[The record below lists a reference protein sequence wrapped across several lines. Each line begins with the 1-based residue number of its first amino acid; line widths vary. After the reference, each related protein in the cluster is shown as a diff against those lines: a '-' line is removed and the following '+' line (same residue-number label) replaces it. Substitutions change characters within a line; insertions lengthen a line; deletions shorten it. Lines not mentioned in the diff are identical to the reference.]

1 VFPGLCRVHH
11 AAALQ
16 WRGEWAAAER
26 EATRACE
33 ELSGIN
39 LPNAA
44 AAWAEIGDIRRRLGD
59 LDGAAVAFVRADQLC
74 AQPRAG
80 LALLRLA
87 EGSLDMATSI
97 ISDAIE
103 AAGWNR
109 LARAKLL
116 PARVQ
121 IAIASGDLGSACD
134 AVGEL
139 EAIAEDFSSAGMHA
153 AAATARGRVQ
163 LAQRDPAACATLR
176 NAVSRW
182 TDLGVPYE
190 TATARTL
197 LGQACRHSG
206 DAAGAAA
213 AFGAARQLFDD
224 LGVHLDARGAQHPP
238 TSASLPAG
246 LTAREAEVL
255 RLVAAG
261 HTNKEVA
268 AALFLSDK
276 TIARHLSN
284 IFTKAGVSSR
294 AAATAF
300 AFEHHV
306 MDR

>member
-1 VFPGLCRVHH
+1 VHH
-11 AAALQ
+11 ATALQ
-16 WRGEWAAAER
+16 WRGQWAEAER
-26 EATRACE
+26 EASRACE
-33 ELSGIN
+33 ELAGIN

-59 LDGAAVAFVRADQLC
+59 LDGAAAAFVNADRLC
-74 AQPRAG
+74 ARPRAG

-87 EGSLDMATSI
+87 EGRPEQATSI

-116 PARVQ
+116 PACAQ
-121 IAIASGDLGSACD
+121 IAIGGGDLGAAVD
-134 AVGEL
+134 AVDEL
-139 EAIAEDFSSAGMHA
+139 EATAEAFGSAGLQA
-153 AAATARGRVQ
+153 AAASARGRVQ
-163 LAQRDPAACATLR
+163 LAQGDPAAGATLR

-190 TATARTL
+190 VATARTL
-197 LGQACRHSG
+197 LGQACRHG
-206 DAAGAAA
+206 DDVAGAAA
-213 AFGAARQLFDD
+213 AFDAARLLFDD
-224 LGVHLDARGAQHPP
+224 LGVHLDAREPRPMVAAP
-238 TSASLPAG
+238 LPAG
-246 LTAREAEVL
+246 LTAREAQVL

-284 IFTKAGVSSR
+284 IFTKAGVASR

-300 AFEHHV
+300 AFEHDLI
-306 MDR
+306 DR